1 VKAHQSTKASTHPEP
16 ALASSLLEH
25 LAPLQ
30 EEMVE
35 LLERLAR
42 VESPTDVP
50 EAQAGVRAILEE
62 AWGELG
68 YRSRLVPGR
77 LTGGHLLVAPRSRP
91 SDRPVQLLM
100 GHMDTVW
107 PLGTLEEMP
116 VVREGNVLRGPGV
129 FDMKGG
135 LVEMVFAVRALQA
148 LDVPLPATPVAF
160 INSDEETGSAESKR
174 SVVRMAR
181 ASCRAFVVEP
191 SFGPTGALKTARK
204 GVGNFR
210 IRIHGQP
217 AHAGL
222 DPGAGASAI
231 QELSHVIQA
240 LHRMTDLDRG
250 ITVNVGVVR
259 GGTRPNVVAAGAEA
273 EVDLR
278 ALTLAEAEEMSRR
291 IHALEPVTPGVRL
304 EVTGGVRVPPLER
317 TPPARVLWG
326 HAVKAAQAM
335 GWELDE
341 VTAGGGSDG
350 NTTSQYTPTL
360 DGLGPVGDGA
370 HARHE
375 HVLVDHLPRRA
386 ALLAALL
393 ASPL

>member
-1 VKAHQSTKASTHPEP
+1 
-16 ALASSLLEH
+16 
-25 LAPLQ
+25 
-30 EEMVE
+30 MVS

-77 LTGGHLLVAPRSRP
+77 LTGGHLLVAPRDRP

-135 LVEMVFAVRALQA
+135 LVEMIFAVRALQA
-148 LDVPLPATPVAF
+148 LGVPLPATPVAF
-160 INSDEETGSAESKR
+160 INSDEETGSGESKR
-174 SVVRMAR
+174 NVIRMAR
-181 ASCRAFVVEP
+181 ASCRAFVIEP
-191 SFGPTGALKTARK
+191 SFGPSGALKTARK

-240 LHRMTDLDRG
+240 LHAMTDLERG
-250 ITVNVGVVR
+250 TTVNVGVVN

-273 EVDLR
+273 LVDLR
-278 ALTLAEAEEMSRR
+278 ALTLAEAEEMSDR

-304 EVTGGVRVPPLER
+304 EITGGVRVPPLER
-317 TPPARVLWG
+317 TPPARALWEF
-326 HAVKAAQAM
+326 AVEAARGM

-386 ALLAALL
+386 ALVAALL